1 MPEESN
7 YKYILEAVLFASGD
21 MIPAK
26 TLAEAIDLPLKE
38 TESILDALK
47 SEYDFNMRG
56 IKICKMDNMYQ
67 MVSRD
72 DYFPYVSRVMRLY
85 TSSSLSQAALETLAI
100 IAYKQPVTRTDIEY
114 IRGVQSSSSL
124 DLLIAKNLVKS
135 SGRLEVPGRPNAY
148 VTTEEFLKLMN
159 ISSLD
164 MLPDLEKFKEELER
178 PDNIGYDDFKLEK
191 NK

>member
-1 MPEESN
+1 MPEETN

-21 MIPAK
+21 MM
-26 TLAEAIDLPLKE
+26 PLKALADAVELPIKE
-38 TESILDALK
+38 TQMYLDALK

-56 IKICKMDNMYQ
+56 IKICKMENMYQ

-72 DYFPYVSRVMRLY
+72 DYFPYISKVMQQY

-100 IAYKQPVTRTDIEY
+100 VAYKQPITRTDIEF

-135 SGRLEVPGRPNAY
+135 SGRLDVPGRPNAY

-159 ISSLD
+159 IPSLAA
-164 MLPDLEKFKEELER
+164 LPELEKFKEELEQ
-178 PDNIGYDDFKLEK
+178 PENFDFDNFKLEK